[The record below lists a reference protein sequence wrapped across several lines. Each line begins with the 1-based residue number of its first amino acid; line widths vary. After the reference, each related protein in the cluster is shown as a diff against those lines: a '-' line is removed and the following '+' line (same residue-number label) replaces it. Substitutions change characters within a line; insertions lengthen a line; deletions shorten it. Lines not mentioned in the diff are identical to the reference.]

1 MEIYRDTEGQRD
13 MEIKTY
19 TCIYI
24 YIYIHRWISVRYL
37 FYKFLYGKLGRLIP
51 FSVQDLGFEV

>member
-19 TCIYI
+19 TYIYI
-24 YIYIHRWISVRYL
+24 YIYIDGSL
-37 FYKFLYGKLGRLIP
+37 CDTFFTNFYMESWVALSPSRFRI
-51 FSVQDLGFEV
+51 

>member
-1 MEIYRDTEGQRD
+1 MGIYRDTEGQRD

-24 YIYIHRWISVRYL
+24 YTHRWISVRYL
-37 FYKFLYGKLGRLIP
+37 FYNFLYGKLGRLIP

>member
-1 MEIYRDTEGQRD
+1 MGIYRDTEGQRD

-24 YIYIHRWISVRYL
+24 YIHIDGSLCDTFFTI
-37 FYKFLYGKLGRLIP
+37 FYMESWVALSPSRFRI
-51 FSVQDLGFEV
+51 